1 MRGKVLAYDRET
13 GQGTIS
19 GDDGSRYTVGQNSL
33 GAGVGSLSSG
43 KTVDFVTQGGVA
55 MEVFPLPSAAGE
67 KNKWIAALLA
77 LFLGSFGVHKF
88 YLGRKTAGLI
98 MLLCFVLGFV
108 IVIPSTIIMIIS
120 IIEGIIYI
128 VRSEQSFHDL
138 YVAGDRAWF

>member
-1 MRGKVLAYDRET
+1 MRGKVLAYDSAT

-19 GDDGSRYTVGQNSL
+19 GDDGSRYALSRNSL
-33 GAGVGSLSSG
+33 GAGVGALMPG
-43 KTVDFVTQGGVA
+43 KTVDFVVQGGVA
-55 MEVFPLPSAAGE
+55 TDVYPLPGAAGE
-67 KNKWIAALLA
+67 KNKWIAAVLA

-98 MLLCFVLGFV
+98 MLLCSVLGFIIVVPMMIVMV
-108 IVIPSTIIMIIS
+108 ISV
-120 IIEGIIYI
+120 IEGIIYI